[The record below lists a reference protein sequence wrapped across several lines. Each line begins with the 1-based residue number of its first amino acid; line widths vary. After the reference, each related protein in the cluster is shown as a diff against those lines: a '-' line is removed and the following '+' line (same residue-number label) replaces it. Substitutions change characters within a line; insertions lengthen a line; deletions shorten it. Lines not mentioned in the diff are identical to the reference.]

1 MSWAELIIL
10 INVLNFPWAFMI
22 GYSME
27 FQSEWNYSGLKNG
40 LSQRPSSKMD
50 PITSGLGSKKN
61 ATSSVMLAAMS
72 LMVEYVTTFV
82 MFISVIDTGLG
93 LG

>member
-40 LSQRPSSKMD
+40 PLEWPSFKID
-50 PITSGLGSKKN
+50 PITSGTDTKK
-61 ATSSVMLAAMS
+61 TPR
-72 LMVEYVTTFV
+72 
-82 MFISVIDTGLG
+82 
-93 LG
+93 